1 MHQDLVH
8 RAMHQDLMHRAVH
21 QDLPKTADLVVIGA
35 GVVGAAAAWF
45 ATLAGLRVVVVDRG
59 AIAGGTSGAGE
70 GNVLVSDKEPGP
82 ELELARYSRQV
93 WGEDLGPYGEWW
105 EFEQKGGLVVASTPA
120 ALGALRT
127 LAERQRARGVVV
139 REVSGAELPAL
150 EPRLTRE
157 AAGGALYPQDA
168 QVQPML
174 AAAHLLRLARR
185 RGAVVRTGTEVVGF
199 LRRRGGRTGV
209 PATAGGRTGVP
220 ATPGGGS
227 PATPAGGSPATSA
240 GGSPATPDGG
250 AGAPVTG
257 VRTSHG
263 TVSAPAVLNAAGTWA
278 GAVAGLAGVELP
290 VLPRR
295 GFVLV
300 TEPLPP
306 ATVRHKVYAADYV
319 DAVASSDAELQ
330 ASPVVEGTGG
340 GTVLIGSTRE
350 RVGFDRRP
358 SPAAVRA
365 LARGA
370 IGLFP
375 MLASVRAMRVYA
387 GFRPYCPDHLPVIG
401 PDPRAPGLWHACGHE
416 GAGIGLAAG
425 TGKLIAQALTGEA
438 TDLDLTPFAPERF
451 EEGGADES
459 RGE

>member
-1 MHQDLVH
+1 M
-8 RAMHQDLMHRAVH
+8 
-21 QDLPKTADLVVIGA
+21 PKTADLVVIGA

-105 EFEQKGGLVVASTPA
+105 EFERKGGLVVASTPA

-127 LAERQRARGVVV
+127 LAERQRAHGVVV
-139 REVSGAELPAL
+139 REVSGAELHAL

-174 AAAHLLRLARR
+174 AAAHLLRLARG

-199 LRRRGGRTGV
+199 LRRTGSMV
-209 PATAGGRTGVP
+209 IS
-220 ATPGGGS
+220 GGGD
-227 PATPAGGSPATSA
+227 AGV
-240 GGSPATPDGG
+240 
-250 AGAPVTG
+250 PVTG
-257 VRTSHG
+257 VRTPHG

-278 GAVAGLAGVELP
+278 GAVAALTGVELP

-438 TDLDLTPFAPERF
+438 TDLDLRPFAPERF
-451 EEGGADES
+451 EEGGADEP

>member
-1 MHQDLVH
+1 MTPD
-8 RAMHQDLMHRAVH
+8 RRITTPGIAEE
-21 QDLPKTADLVVIGA
+21 LPSTADLVVIGA

-45 ATLAGLRVVVVDRG
+45 AALAGLRVVVVDRG
-59 AIAGGTSGAGE
+59 AVAGGTSGAGE

-82 ELELARYSRQV
+82 ELELAQYSRRV
-93 WGEDLGPYGEWW
+93 WGEDLGAYGGLW
-105 EFEQKGGLVVASTPA
+105 EFESKGGLVVASSPT

-127 LAERQRARGVVV
+127 LAEQQRALGVDV
-139 REVSGAELPAL
+139 REVSGAELHAL

-185 RGAVVRTGTEVVGF
+185 RGAVVRTRTEVVGF
-199 LRRRGGRTGV
+199 LRPGDG
-209 PATAGGRTGVP
+209 PA
-220 ATPGGGS
+220 GS
-227 PATPAGGSPATSA
+227 P
-240 GGSPATPDGG
+240 
-250 AGAPVTG
+250 VIG
-257 VRTSHG
+257 VRTPHG

-358 SPAAVRA
+358 SPAALRA

-375 MLASVRAMRVYA
+375 VLASVRAMRVYA

-438 TDLDLTPFAPERF
+438 TELDLTPFAPERF
-451 EEGGADES
+451 AGGGG
-459 RGE
+459 RG

>member
-1 MHQDLVH
+1 M
-8 RAMHQDLMHRAVH
+8 
-21 QDLPKTADLVVIGA
+21 PKTADLVVIGA

-199 LRRRGGRTGV
+199 LRRGRRTG
-209 PATAGGRTGVP
+209 GP
-220 ATPGGGS
+220 ATPGGGDAGA
-227 PATPAGGSPATSA
+227 PATPVAPGGGAGAPAA
-240 GGSPATPDGG
+240 PGNGG

-257 VRTSHG
+257 VRTPHG

-375 MLASVRAMRVYA
+375 TLASVRAMRVYA

-451 EEGGADES
+451 DEGGADEP

>member
-1 MHQDLVH
+1 MP
-8 RAMHQDLMHRAVH
+8 R
-21 QDLPKTADLVVIGA
+21 TADLVVIGA

-105 EFEQKGGLVVASTPA
+105 EFERKGGLVVASTPA
-120 ALGALRT
+120 ALAPLRT

-139 REVSGAELPAL
+139 QEVSGAELHDL

-185 RGAVVRTGTEVVGF
+185 RGAVVRTRTEVVGF
-199 LRRRGGRTGV
+199 LRRTGAPGGGAGV
-209 PATAGGRTGVP
+209 PAASG
-220 ATPGGGS
+220 
-227 PATPAGGSPATSA
+227 
-240 GGSPATPDGG
+240 GG
-250 AGAPVTG
+250 AGVPVTG
-257 VRTSHG
+257 VRTPHG

-451 EEGGADES
+451 EFEEGGADEP

>member
-1 MHQDLVH
+1 MVGETSDARG
-8 RAMHQDLMHRAVH
+8 RASSTTAGIAEE
-21 QDLPKTADLVVIGA
+21 LPSTADLVVIGA

-45 ATLAGLRVVVVDRG
+45 AALAGLRVVVVDRG
-59 AIAGGTSGAGE
+59 AVAGGTSGAGE

-82 ELELARYSRQV
+82 ELELAQYSRQV
-93 WGEDLGPYGEWW
+93 WGEDLGAYGGLW
-105 EFEQKGGLVVASTPA
+105 EFESKGGLVVAFTPT
-120 ALGALRT
+120 ALGALQT
-127 LAERQRARGVVV
+127 LAERQRACGVDV

-185 RGAVVRTGTEVVGF
+185 RGAVVRTRTEVVGF
-199 LRRRGGRTGV
+199 LR
-209 PATAGGRTGVP
+209 
-220 ATPGGGS
+220 PGGGR
-227 PATPAGGSPATSA
+227 PGGGHAGS
-240 GGSPATPDGG
+240 
-250 AGAPVTG
+250 PVTG
-257 VRTSHG
+257 VRTPHG

-306 ATVRHKVYAADYV
+306 ATVRHKVYSADYV

-358 SPAAVRA
+358 SPAALRA

-375 MLASVRAMRVYA
+375 VLASVRAMRVYA

-438 TDLDLTPFAPERF
+438 TELDLTPFAPERF
-451 EEGGADES
+451 ASEGG
-459 RGE
+459 RG

>member
-1 MHQDLVH
+1 MTRDGWESASQG
-8 RAMHQDLMHRAVH
+8 
-21 QDLPKTADLVVIGA
+21 LPKTADLVVVGA

-82 ELELARYSRQV
+82 ELELARYSRRV
-93 WGEDLGPYGEWW
+93 WGEDLGPYGERW
-105 EFEQKGGLVVASTPA
+105 EFERKGGLVVASTFPA
-120 ALGALRT
+120 LDALRT
-127 LAERQRARGVVV
+127 LAERQRASGVDV
-139 REVSGAELPAL
+139 REVAGAELHAL

-174 AAAHLLRLARR
+174 AAAHLLRLARQ

-199 LRRRGGRTGV
+199 LRRGGHAGFPGASGGRAGFPAVSGGRTGF
-209 PATAGGRTGVP
+209 PAVSGAGGAGVP
-220 ATPGGGS
+220 VTPGGGAGAR
-227 PATPAGGSPATSA
+227 ATPGAGGE
-240 GGSPATPDGG
+240 GE
-250 AGAPVTG
+250 PVTG
-257 VRTSHG
+257 VRTPHG
-263 TVSAPAVLNAAGTWA
+263 TISAPAVLNAAGTWA

-451 EEGGADES
+451 EEGGADEP

>member
-1 MHQDLVH
+1 M
-8 RAMHQDLMHRAVH
+8 
-21 QDLPKTADLVVIGA
+21 PKTADLVVIGA

-105 EFEQKGGLVVASTPA
+105 EFERKGGLVVASTPA

-139 REVSGAELPAL
+139 REVSGAELHAL

-199 LRRRGGRTGV
+199 LRRGGRTGG
-209 PATAGGRTGVP
+209 PATSGVGAGSPGVGFP
-220 ATPGGGS
+220 AASGGGS
-227 PATPAGGSPATSA
+227 PATPGGGDAGAPVAPG
-240 GGSPATPDGG
+240 GG

-257 VRTSHG
+257 VRTPHG

-375 MLASVRAMRVYA
+375 MLASARAMRVYA

-401 PDPRAPGLWHACGHE
+401 PDPRVPGLWHACGHE

-451 EEGGADES
+451 EEGGADGP
-459 RGE
+459 RGK

>member
-1 MHQDLVH
+1 MTRGGRDSTHQEFSTHQDV
-8 RAMHQDLMHRAVH
+8 
-21 QDLPKTADLVVIGA
+21 PKTADLVVIGA

-139 REVSGAELPAL
+139 REVSGAELHDL

-199 LRRRGGRTGV
+199 LRRTG
-209 PATAGGRTGVP
+209 T
-220 ATPGGGS
+220 
-227 PATPAGGSPATSA
+227 PATSGGGDA
-240 GGSPATPDGG
+240 GAPVAPGGG

-257 VRTSHG
+257 VRTPHG

-438 TDLDLTPFAPERF
+438 TDLDLTPFAPGRF
-451 EEGGADES
+451 EEGGADEP

>member
-1 MHQDLVH
+1 MTPYGKGPI
-8 RAMHQDLMHRAVH
+8 H
-21 QDLPKTADLVVIGA
+21 QDLPRTADLVVIGA

-93 WGEDLGPYGEWW
+93 WGEDLGGYGGLW
-105 EFEQKGGLVVASTPA
+105 EFERKGGLVVASTPA

-127 LAERQRARGVVV
+127 LAARQRARGVVV
-139 REVSGAELPAL
+139 REVSGDELPAL

-174 AAAHLLRLARR
+174 AAAHLLRLARQ
-185 RGAVVRTGTEVVGF
+185 RGAVVRTRAEVVGF
-199 LRRRGGRTGV
+199 LRPGGRTGS
-209 PATAGGRTGVP
+209 P
-220 ATPGGGS
+220 ATPGGDTATPGGGMGA
-227 PATPAGGSPATSA
+227 PAGDMGAPAGGMGAPGRDA
-240 GGSPATPDGG
+240 GV
-250 AGAPVTG
+250 PVTG
-257 VRTSHG
+257 VTTPHG

-278 GAVAGLAGVELP
+278 GAVAGLAGVGLP

-438 TDLDLTPFAPERF
+438 PELDLTPFAPERF
-451 EEGGADES
+451 ERGGADEP
-459 RGE
+459 RGT

>member
-1 MHQDLVH
+1 M
-8 RAMHQDLMHRAVH
+8 AEE
-21 QDLPKTADLVVIGA
+21 LPSTADLVVIGA

-45 ATLAGLRVVVVDRG
+45 AALAGLRVVVVDRG
-59 AIAGGTSGAGE
+59 AVAGGTSGAGE

-82 ELELARYSRQV
+82 ELELAQYSRRV
-93 WGEDLGPYGEWW
+93 WGEDLGAYGGLW
-105 EFEQKGGLVVASTPA
+105 EFESKGGLVVASSPT

-127 LAERQRARGVVV
+127 LAERQRALGVDV
-139 REVSGAELPAL
+139 REVSGAELHAL

-185 RGAVVRTGTEVVGF
+185 RGAVVRTRTEVVGF
-199 LRRRGGRTGV
+199 LR
-209 PATAGGRTGVP
+209 
-220 ATPGGGS
+220 PGGG
-227 PATPAGGSPATSA
+227 PAGSP
-240 GGSPATPDGG
+240 
-250 AGAPVTG
+250 VIG
-257 VRTSHG
+257 VRTPHG
-263 TVSAPAVLNAAGTWA
+263 TVGAPAVLNAAGTWA

-358 SPAAVRA
+358 SPAALRA

-375 MLASVRAMRVYA
+375 VLASVRAMRVYA

-438 TDLDLTPFAPERF
+438 TELDLTPFAPERF
-451 EEGGADES
+451 AGGGG
-459 RGE
+459 RG

>member
-1 MHQDLVH
+1 M
-8 RAMHQDLMHRAVH
+8 
-21 QDLPKTADLVVIGA
+21 PKTADLVVIGA

-105 EFEQKGGLVVASTPA
+105 EFERKGGLVVASTPA

-139 REVSGAELPAL
+139 REVSGAELHAL

-174 AAAHLLRLARR
+174 VAAHLLRLARR

-199 LRRRGGRTGV
+199 LRRTG
-209 PATAGGRTGVP
+209 T
-220 ATPGGGS
+220 
-227 PATPAGGSPATSA
+227 PATSGGGDA
-240 GGSPATPDGG
+240 GAPVAPGGG

-257 VRTSHG
+257 VRTPHG

-438 TDLDLTPFAPERF
+438 TDLDLTPFAPGRF
-451 EEGGADES
+451 EEGGADEP
-459 RGE
+459 RGK

>member
-1 MHQDLVH
+1 M
-8 RAMHQDLMHRAVH
+8 
-21 QDLPKTADLVVIGA
+21 PKTADLVVIGA

-105 EFEQKGGLVVASTPA
+105 EFERKGGLVVASTPA

-139 REVSGAELPAL
+139 REVSGAELHAL

-199 LRRRGGRTGV
+199 LRRTG
-209 PATAGGRTGVP
+209 T
-220 ATPGGGS
+220 
-227 PATPAGGSPATSA
+227 PATSGGGDA
-240 GGSPATPDGG
+240 GAPVAPGGG

-257 VRTSHG
+257 VRTPHG

-438 TDLDLTPFAPERF
+438 TDLDLTPFAPGRF
-451 EEGGADES
+451 EEGGADEP

>member
-1 MHQDLVH
+1 MTTPGT
-8 RAMHQDLMHRAVH
+8 AEE
-21 QDLPKTADLVVIGA
+21 LPSTADLVVIGA

-45 ATLAGLRVVVVDRG
+45 AALAGLRVVVVDRG
-59 AIAGGTSGAGE
+59 AVAGGTSGAGE

-82 ELELARYSRQV
+82 ELELAQYSRRV
-93 WGEDLGPYGEWW
+93 WGEDLGAYGGLW
-105 EFEQKGGLVVASTPA
+105 EFESKGGLVVASSPT

-127 LAERQRARGVVV
+127 LAEQQRALGVDV
-139 REVSGAELPAL
+139 REVSGAELHAL

-185 RGAVVRTGTEVVGF
+185 RGAVVRTRTEVVGF
-199 LRRRGGRTGV
+199 LR
-209 PATAGGRTGVP
+209 
-220 ATPGGGS
+220 PGGG
-227 PATPAGGSPATSA
+227 PAGS
-240 GGSPATPDGG
+240 
-250 AGAPVTG
+250 PVTG
-257 VRTSHG
+257 VRTPHG

-358 SPAAVRA
+358 SPAALRA

-375 MLASVRAMRVYA
+375 VLASVRAMRVYA

-425 TGKLIAQALTGEA
+425 TGKLIAQALSGEA
-438 TDLDLTPFAPERF
+438 TELDLTPFAPERF
-451 EEGGADES
+451 ASEGG
-459 RGE
+459 RG

>member
-1 MHQDLVH
+1 M
-8 RAMHQDLMHRAVH
+8 
-21 QDLPKTADLVVIGA
+21 PKTADLVVIGA

-105 EFEQKGGLVVASTPA
+105 EFERKGGLVVASTPA

-139 REVSGAELPAL
+139 REVSGAELHDL

-199 LRRRGGRTGV
+199 LRRTG
-209 PATAGGRTGVP
+209 T
-220 ATPGGGS
+220 
-227 PATPAGGSPATSA
+227 PATSGGGDA
-240 GGSPATPDGG
+240 GAPVAPGGG

-257 VRTSHG
+257 VRTPHG

-438 TDLDLTPFAPERF
+438 TDLDLTPFAPGRF
-451 EEGGADES
+451 EEGGADEP

>member
-1 MHQDLVH
+1 MTRGGIDST
-8 RAMHQDLMHRAVH
+8 H

-105 EFEQKGGLVVASTPA
+105 EFERKGGLVVASTPA

-127 LAERQRARGVVV
+127 LAERQRAGGVAV
-139 REVSGAELPAL
+139 REVSGAELHTL

-199 LRRRGGRTGV
+199 LRRT
-209 PATAGGRTGVP
+209 
-220 ATPGGGS
+220 
-227 PATPAGGSPATSA
+227 GSPATS
-240 GGSPATPDGG
+240 GGEGMGSPGG
-250 AGAPVTG
+250 ERTGAPAAPGAGDTGAPVTG
-257 VRTSHG
+257 VRTPDG

-358 SPAAVRA
+358 SPAAIRA
-365 LARGA
+365 LAQGA

>member
-1 MHQDLVH
+1 MP
-8 RAMHQDLMHRAVH
+8 R
-21 QDLPKTADLVVIGA
+21 TADLVVIGA

-105 EFEQKGGLVVASTPA
+105 EFEQKGGLVVASTRA
-120 ALGALRT
+120 ALAALRT

-139 REVSGAELPAL
+139 QEVSGAGLHDL

-185 RGAVVRTGTEVVGF
+185 RGAVVRTRTEVVGF
-199 LRRRGGRTGV
+199 LRRTGAPAISGGGRTGA
-209 PATAGGRTGVP
+209 PAVSG
-220 ATPGGGS
+220 
-227 PATPAGGSPATSA
+227 
-240 GGSPATPDGG
+240 GG
-250 AGAPVTG
+250 AGVPVTG
-257 VRTSHG
+257 VRTPHG

-438 TDLDLTPFAPERF
+438 MDLDLTPFAPERF
-451 EEGGADES
+451 EEGGADEP
-459 RGE
+459 RGK

>member
-1 MHQDLVH
+1 MTPD
-8 RAMHQDLMHRAVH
+8 RRITTPGIAEE
-21 QDLPKTADLVVIGA
+21 LPSTADLVVIGA

-45 ATLAGLRVVVVDRG
+45 AALAGLRVVVVDRG
-59 AIAGGTSGAGE
+59 AVAGGTSGAGE

-82 ELELARYSRQV
+82 ELELAQYSRRV
-93 WGEDLGPYGEWW
+93 WGEDLGAYGGLW
-105 EFEQKGGLVVASTPA
+105 EFESKGGLVVASSPT

-127 LAERQRARGVVV
+127 LAERQRALGVDV
-139 REVSGAELPAL
+139 REVSGAELHAL

-185 RGAVVRTGTEVVGF
+185 RGAVVRTRTEVVGF
-199 LRRRGGRTGV
+199 LR
-209 PATAGGRTGVP
+209 
-220 ATPGGGS
+220 PGGG
-227 PATPAGGSPATSA
+227 PAGSP
-240 GGSPATPDGG
+240 
-250 AGAPVTG
+250 VIG
-257 VRTSHG
+257 VRTPHG

-358 SPAAVRA
+358 SPAALRA

-375 MLASVRAMRVYA
+375 VLASVRAMRVYA

-438 TDLDLTPFAPERF
+438 TELDLTPFAPERF
-451 EEGGADES
+451 AGGGG
-459 RGE
+459 RG

>member
-1 MHQDLVH
+1 MT
-8 RAMHQDLMHRAVH
+8 RGGWAS

-105 EFEQKGGLVVASTPA
+105 EFERKGGLVVASTPA

-127 LAERQRARGVVV
+127 LAERQRAGGVVV
-139 REVSGAELPAL
+139 REVSAAELHDL

-199 LRRRGGRTGV
+199 LRRGGRMGG
-209 PATAGGRTGVP
+209 PATSGVGAGSSGLGAGSSGGGSP

-227 PATPAGGSPATSA
+227 PATLGG
-240 GGSPATPDGG
+240 GG

-257 VRTSHG
+257 VRTPHG

-451 EEGGADES
+451 EEGGADEP

>member
-1 MHQDLVH
+1 MHQASLRNDS
-8 RAMHQDLMHRAVH
+8 MH

-105 EFEQKGGLVVASTPA
+105 EFERKGGLVVASTPA

-139 REVSGAELPAL
+139 REVSGAELHDL

-199 LRRRGGRTGV
+199 LRRRGGCAGA
-209 PATAGGRTGVP
+209 PAMSGGCVG
-220 ATPGGGS
+220 A
-227 PATPAGGSPATSA
+227 PATSA
-240 GGSPATPDGG
+240 GGSPATPRGG

-257 VRTSHG
+257 VRTPHG

-350 RVGFDRRP
+350 RVGFDRWP

-451 EEGGADES
+451 EKGGADEP

>member
-1 MHQDLVH
+1 MHQE
-8 RAMHQDLMHRAVH
+8 
-21 QDLPKTADLVVIGA
+21 LPRTADLVVIGA

-59 AIAGGTSGAGE
+59 GIAGGTSGAGE

-93 WGEDLGPYGEWW
+93 WGEDLGPYGERW
-105 EFEQKGGLVVASTPA
+105 EFERKGGLVVASTPA

-139 REVSGAELPAL
+139 REVSGAGLPAL
-150 EPRLTRE
+150 EPRLTHE

-174 AAAHLLRLARR
+174 AAAQLLRLARQ
-185 RGAVVRTGTEVVGF
+185 RGAVVRTRTEVVGF
-199 LRRRGGRTGV
+199 LRRRGGRRTGAA
-209 PATAGGRTGVP
+209 PATGGDVGGRPV
-220 ATPGGGS
+220 
-227 PATPAGGSPATSA
+227 
-240 GGSPATPDGG
+240 
-250 AGAPVTG
+250 VTG
-257 VRTSHG
+257 VRTPHG

-278 GAVAGLAGVELP
+278 GAVAELAGVGLP

-375 MLASVRAMRVYA
+375 ILASVRAMRVYA

-438 TDLDLTPFAPERF
+438 TDLDLAPFAPERF
-451 EEGGADES
+451 EEGGWC
-459 RGE
+459 G

>member
-1 MHQDLVH
+1 MTRGGIDSTQQDFSKHQDFST
-8 RAMHQDLMHRAVH
+8 H
-21 QDLPKTADLVVIGA
+21 QDLPKTADLVVVGA

-93 WGEDLGPYGEWW
+93 WGEDLGPYGERW
-105 EFEQKGGLVVASTPA
+105 EFERKGGLVVASTPA

-174 AAAHLLRLARR
+174 AAAHLLRLARQ

-199 LRRRGGRTGV
+199 LGPGGRTGSPATSRGGRTGA
-209 PATAGGRTGVP
+209 PAPAGRADAGAPGGRDAG
-220 ATPGGGS
+220 APGGR
-227 PATPAGGSPATSA
+227 
-240 GGSPATPDGG
+240 D

-257 VRTSHG
+257 VRTPHG

>member
-1 MHQDLVH
+1 MTPD
-8 RAMHQDLMHRAVH
+8 RRITTPGIAEE
-21 QDLPKTADLVVIGA
+21 LPSTADLVVIGA

-45 ATLAGLRVVVVDRG
+45 AALAGLRVVVVDRG
-59 AIAGGTSGAGE
+59 AVAGGTSGAGE

-82 ELELARYSRQV
+82 ELELAQYSRRV
-93 WGEDLGPYGEWW
+93 WGEDLGAYGGLW
-105 EFEQKGGLVVASTPA
+105 EFESKGGLVVASSPT

-127 LAERQRARGVVV
+127 LAEQQRALGVDV
-139 REVSGAELPAL
+139 REVSGAELHAL

-185 RGAVVRTGTEVVGF
+185 RGAVVRTRTEVVGF
-199 LRRRGGRTGV
+199 LR
-209 PATAGGRTGVP
+209 
-220 ATPGGGS
+220 PGGG
-227 PATPAGGSPATSA
+227 PAGSP
-240 GGSPATPDGG
+240 
-250 AGAPVTG
+250 VIG
-257 VRTSHG
+257 VRTPHG

-358 SPAAVRA
+358 SPAALRA

-375 MLASVRAMRVYA
+375 VLASVRAMRVYA

-438 TDLDLTPFAPERF
+438 TELDLTPFAPERF
-451 EEGGADES
+451 AGGGG
-459 RGE
+459 RG

>member
-1 MHQDLVH
+1 M
-8 RAMHQDLMHRAVH
+8 
-21 QDLPKTADLVVIGA
+21 PKTADLVVIGA

-59 AIAGGTSGAGE
+59 PIAGGTSGAGE

-105 EFEQKGGLVVASTPA
+105 EFERKGGLVVASTPA

-139 REVSGAELPAL
+139 REVSAAELHDL

-199 LRRRGGRTGV
+199 LRRGGRTGD
-209 PATAGGRTGVP
+209 PATSGVGAGSSGLG
-220 ATPGGGS
+220 AGSSGGGS
-227 PATPAGGSPATSA
+227 PATPGGGGAGAPAA
-240 GGSPATPDGG
+240 PGGG

-257 VRTSHG
+257 VRTPHG

-438 TDLDLTPFAPERF
+438 TDLDLTPFAPGRF
-451 EEGGADES
+451 EEGGADEP

>member
-1 MHQDLVH
+1 MTRGGWDSTHQEFSTHQDV
-8 RAMHQDLMHRAVH
+8 
-21 QDLPKTADLVVIGA
+21 PKTADLVVIGA

-82 ELELARYSRQV
+82 ELELARYSRRV
-93 WGEDLGPYGEWW
+93 WGEDLGPYGELW
-105 EFEQKGGLVVASTPA
+105 EFERKGGLVVASTPA

-139 REVSGAELPAL
+139 REVSGAELHAL

-199 LRRRGGRTGV
+199 LRRTG
-209 PATAGGRTGVP
+209 T
-220 ATPGGGS
+220 
-227 PATPAGGSPATSA
+227 PATSGGGDA
-240 GGSPATPDGG
+240 GAPVAPGGG

-257 VRTSHG
+257 VRTPHG

-438 TDLDLTPFAPERF
+438 TDLDLTPFAPGRF
-451 EEGGADES
+451 EEGGADEP

>member
-1 MHQDLVH
+1 M
-8 RAMHQDLMHRAVH
+8 
-21 QDLPKTADLVVIGA
+21 PKTADLVVIGA

-93 WGEDLGPYGEWW
+93 WGADLGPYGEWW

-139 REVSGAELPAL
+139 REVSGDELHAL
-150 EPRLTRE
+150 EPQLTRE

-185 RGAVVRTGTEVVGF
+185 RGAAVRTGTEVVGL
-199 LRRRGGRTGV
+199 LRRRGGRTGGPV
-209 PATAGGRTGVP
+209 TSVGGAGGPV
-220 ATPGGGS
+220 
-227 PATPAGGSPATSA
+227 TSV
-240 GGSPATPDGG
+240 GG

-257 VRTSHG
+257 VRTPHG

-330 ASPVVEGTGG
+330 ASPVVEGTGA

-451 EEGGADES
+451 EEGGADEP

>member
-1 MHQDLVH
+1 MTPD
-8 RAMHQDLMHRAVH
+8 RRITTPGTAGE
-21 QDLPKTADLVVIGA
+21 LPSTADLVVIGA

-45 ATLAGLRVVVVDRG
+45 AALAGLRVVVVDRG
-59 AIAGGTSGAGE
+59 AVAGGTSGAGE

-82 ELELARYSRQV
+82 ELELAQYSRRV
-93 WGEDLGPYGEWW
+93 WGEDLGAYGGLW
-105 EFEQKGGLVVASTPA
+105 EFESKGGLVVASSPT

-127 LAERQRARGVVV
+127 LAERQRALGVDV
-139 REVSGAELPAL
+139 REVSGAELHTL

-174 AAAHLLRLARR
+174 AAAHLLRLARG
-185 RGAVVRTGTEVVGF
+185 RGAVVRTRTEVVGF
-199 LRRRGGRTGV
+199 LR
-209 PATAGGRTGVP
+209 
-220 ATPGGGS
+220 PGGGL
-227 PATPAGGSPATSA
+227 AGS
-240 GGSPATPDGG
+240 
-250 AGAPVTG
+250 PVTG
-257 VRTSHG
+257 VRTPHG
-263 TVSAPAVLNAAGTWA
+263 AVSAPAVLNAAGTWA

-358 SPAAVRA
+358 SPAALRA

-375 MLASVRAMRVYA
+375 VLASVRAMRVYA

-438 TDLDLTPFAPERF
+438 TELDLTPFAPERF
-451 EEGGADES
+451 AGGGG
-459 RGE
+459 RG

>member
-1 MHQDLVH
+1 MTRGGWDSTHQGFSTHQDV
-8 RAMHQDLMHRAVH
+8 
-21 QDLPKTADLVVIGA
+21 PKTADLVVIGA

-105 EFEQKGGLVVASTPA
+105 EFERKGGLVVASTPA

-139 REVSGAELPAL
+139 REVSGAELHAL

-199 LRRRGGRTGV
+199 LRRTG
-209 PATAGGRTGVP
+209 T
-220 ATPGGGS
+220 
-227 PATPAGGSPATSA
+227 PATSGGGDA
-240 GGSPATPDGG
+240 GSPVAPGGG

-257 VRTSHG
+257 VRTPHG

-451 EEGGADES
+451 EEGGADEP

>member
-1 MHQDLVH
+1 MTRDGWES
-8 RAMHQDLMHRAVH
+8 AS

-105 EFEQKGGLVVASTPA
+105 EFERKGGLVVASTPA

-127 LAERQRARGVVV
+127 LAERQRAHGVVV
-139 REVSGAELPAL
+139 REVSGAELHAL

-174 AAAHLLRLARR
+174 AAAHLLRLARG

-199 LRRRGGRTGV
+199 LRRTGSMV
-209 PATAGGRTGVP
+209 IS
-220 ATPGGGS
+220 GGGD
-227 PATPAGGSPATSA
+227 AGV
-240 GGSPATPDGG
+240 
-250 AGAPVTG
+250 PVTG
-257 VRTSHG
+257 VRTPHG

-278 GAVAGLAGVELP
+278 GAVAALTGVELP

-438 TDLDLTPFAPERF
+438 TDLDLRPFAPERF
-451 EEGGADES
+451 EEGGADEP

>member
-1 MHQDLVH
+1 MTPD
-8 RAMHQDLMHRAVH
+8 RRITTPGITEE
-21 QDLPKTADLVVIGA
+21 LPRTADLVVIGA

-45 ATLAGLRVVVVDRG
+45 AALAGLRVVVVDRG
-59 AIAGGTSGAGE
+59 AVAGGTSGAGE

-93 WGEDLGPYGEWW
+93 WGEDLGAYGGLW
-105 EFEQKGGLVVASTPA
+105 EFESKGGLVVASTPT

-127 LAERQRARGVVV
+127 LAERQRTAGVDVQ
-139 REVSGAELPAL
+139 EASGAELHAL

-185 RGAVVRTGTEVVGF
+185 RGAVVRTRTEVVGF
-199 LRRRGGRTGV
+199 LR
-209 PATAGGRTGVP
+209 
-220 ATPGGGS
+220 PGDG
-227 PATPAGGSPATSA
+227 PAGS
-240 GGSPATPDGG
+240 
-250 AGAPVTG
+250 PVTG
-257 VRTSHG
+257 VRTPHG

-278 GAVAGLAGVELP
+278 GAVAGLAGVGLP

-358 SPAAVRA
+358 SPAALRA

-375 MLASVRAMRVYA
+375 VLASVRAMRVYA

-401 PDPRAPGLWHACGHE
+401 ADPRAPGLWHACGHE

-451 EEGGADES
+451 ASEGG
-459 RGE
+459 RG

>member
-1 MHQDLVH
+1 MP
-8 RAMHQDLMHRAVH
+8 R
-21 QDLPKTADLVVIGA
+21 TADLVVIGA

-105 EFEQKGGLVVASTPA
+105 EFERKGGLVVASTPA
-120 ALGALRT
+120 ALAALRT

-139 REVSGAELPAL
+139 QEVSGAELHDL

-185 RGAVVRTGTEVVGF
+185 RGAVVRTRTEVVGF
-199 LRRRGGRTGV
+199 LRRTG
-209 PATAGGRTGVP
+209 A
-220 ATPGGGS
+220 PGGGAGA
-227 PATPAGGSPATSA
+227 PAASG
-240 GGSPATPDGG
+240 GG

-257 VRTSHG
+257 VRTPHG

-451 EEGGADES
+451 EFEEGGADEP

>member
-1 MHQDLVH
+1 M
-8 RAMHQDLMHRAVH
+8 
-21 QDLPKTADLVVIGA
+21 PKTADLVVIGA

-59 AIAGGTSGAGE
+59 AIACGTSGAGE

-105 EFEQKGGLVVASTPA
+105 EFERKGGLVVASTPA

-139 REVSGAELPAL
+139 REVSGAELHDL

-199 LRRRGGRTGV
+199 LRRTG
-209 PATAGGRTGVP
+209 TP
-220 ATPGGGS
+220 ATPGRG
-227 PATPAGGSPATSA
+227 SA
-240 GGSPATPDGG
+240 GAPVAPGGG

-257 VRTSHG
+257 VRTPHG

-451 EEGGADES
+451 EEGGADEP
-459 RGE
+459 RGK

>member
-1 MHQDLVH
+1 MTPGRRITTPGITDGISEE
-8 RAMHQDLMHRAVH
+8 
-21 QDLPKTADLVVIGA
+21 LPSTADLVVIGA

-45 ATLAGLRVVVVDRG
+45 AALAGLRVVVVDRG
-59 AIAGGTSGAGE
+59 AVAGGTSGAGE

-82 ELELARYSRQV
+82 ELELAQYSRRV
-93 WGEDLGPYGEWW
+93 WGEDLGAYGGLW
-105 EFEQKGGLVVASTPA
+105 EFESKGGLVVASTPT
-120 ALGALRT
+120 ALDALRT
-127 LAERQRARGVVV
+127 LAVRQRALGVDV
-139 REVSGAELPAL
+139 REVSGAELHAL

-185 RGAVVRTGTEVVGF
+185 RGAVVATGTEVVGF
-199 LRRRGGRTGV
+199 LRPGDGRPGDGRSGDGRSGDGH
-209 PATAGGRTGVP
+209 AG
-220 ATPGGGS
+220 S
-227 PATPAGGSPATSA
+227 
-240 GGSPATPDGG
+240 
-250 AGAPVTG
+250 PVTG
-257 VRTSHG
+257 VRTPHG

-306 ATVRHKVYAADYV
+306 ATIRHKVYAADYV

-358 SPAAVRA
+358 SPAALRA

-375 MLASVRAMRVYA
+375 VLASVRAMRVYA

-438 TDLDLTPFAPERF
+438 TELDLAPFAPERF
-451 EEGGADES
+451 AGEGG
-459 RGE
+459 R

>member
-1 MHQDLVH
+1 MTPD
-8 RAMHQDLMHRAVH
+8 RRITTPGTAEE
-21 QDLPKTADLVVIGA
+21 LPSTADLVVIGA

-45 ATLAGLRVVVVDRG
+45 AALAGLRVVVVDRG
-59 AIAGGTSGAGE
+59 AVAGGTSGAGE

-82 ELELARYSRQV
+82 ELELAQYSRRV
-93 WGEDLGPYGEWW
+93 WGEDLGAYGGLW
-105 EFEQKGGLVVASTPA
+105 EFESKGGLVVASSPT

-127 LAERQRARGVVV
+127 LAEQQRALGVDV
-139 REVSGAELPAL
+139 REVSGAELHAL

-185 RGAVVRTGTEVVGF
+185 RGAVVRTRTEVVGF
-199 LRRRGGRTGV
+199 LR
-209 PATAGGRTGVP
+209 
-220 ATPGGGS
+220 PGGG
-227 PATPAGGSPATSA
+227 PAGS
-240 GGSPATPDGG
+240 
-250 AGAPVTG
+250 PVTG
-257 VRTSHG
+257 VRTPHG

-358 SPAAVRA
+358 SPAALRA

-375 MLASVRAMRVYA
+375 VLASVRAMRVYA

-425 TGKLIAQALTGEA
+425 TGKLIAQALSGEA
-438 TDLDLTPFAPERF
+438 TELDLTPFAPERF
-451 EEGGADES
+451 ASEGG
-459 RGE
+459 RG